1 MDHHHGLLADGQIV
15 QRLIDHAAGGRAVA
29 DQGYHIVI
37 LPQKGSGPGHAQGNG
52 HGAGGMARH
61 EGIGLALLRLGK
73 AGYSAEL
80 AQRSKRL
87 LPPRQKLVDIGLV
100 PHVKDQ
106 PVHPGIIN
114 GLDGYGKLDN
124 AQVPRQVAAGFG
136 DTLYQKFPDL
146 PAKAGFL
153 RL

>member
-1 MDHHHGLLADGQIV
+1 
-15 QRLIDHAAGGRAVA
+15 
-29 DQGYHIVI
+29 
-37 LPQKGSGPGHAQGNG
+37 
-52 HGAGGMARH
+52 MARH

-114 GLDGYGKLDN
+114 GLDGYRKLDN

-146 PAKAGFL
+146 PAKAGVS
-153 RL
+153 RPSRPRTSCKIPTI